1 MLLQIKNLFFSAF
14 FNRSV
19 MCKTWEVII
28 LHHMVLVRPQ
38 LEYCIQFWGLC
49 IKKDVDKLESFQKKS

>member
-1 MLLQIKNLFFSAF
+1 
-14 FNRSV
+14 